1 MAKIRRSGQQVS
13 SSIWPGF
20 VDAMTAL
27 LLVLMFVLTIFMIVQ
42 FVLRDTI
49 STQDTQLN
57 YLSQQVA
64 SLAEALGLEQQ
75 KTDGLETE
83 VDALTGELVGER
95 SQAEIQ
101 AALIATLSQQTKS
114 QNTRLD
120 EFEVQV
126 SSFEAQVASLLAE
139 RTQLQADNAGLED
152 QVTSSADEN
161 AALVARISEVEAAN
175 LREISDKEALQLALA
190 SARDEIDQGA
200 EAARL
205 AAAKRE
211 ALESLIAQTQASLT
225 EREVSLQAVLQS
237 LEATRSDLGAS
248 ETSLSELEQQLAN
261 ITADLTTEEKARLA
275 EEAAALALQKR
286 LADTENALTEEEKT
300 RLVEAAAAEA
310 LRKKLEGATA
320 ELTAMTLTLEE
331 QRRAAED
338 TLTLL
343 AAADV
348 ARKQVDDFLAAALLA
363 QTNAETAGAEARIA
377 VLVSDKDALDDRLAA
392 VIAQLEATGDESS
405 SLLADAVTT
414 REDLET
420 RLATALAAKLAAEQD
435 AGVVLSKSEQRRIL
449 LAEANKSLSDEKA
462 RSAESLR
469 EIALLNQQTATLRK
483 QLNALQALLDLAKAK
498 DVEANVQL
506 ESLGANLN
514 TALAQVAAEQKR
526 LAREQTL
533 RAELEEAERKRLE
546 LEAKDLEKFKSEFF
560 GQMRELLGDR
570 EGVRIVGDRFVFS
583 SEILFPAGSTDL
595 ALEGQ
600 AAIAKVAG
608 VIRDVADKI
617 PSDIDWILRVD
628 GHTDNVPLSGNGI
641 YQDNWQLSQA
651 RALSV
656 VRYLIE
662 DLDMPADR
670 LAATGFGEFQPLNS
684 ANTPTARAQNRRI
697 ELKFTER

>member
-1 MAKIRRSGQQVS
+1 
-13 SSIWPGF
+13 
-20 VDAMTAL
+20 
-27 LLVLMFVLTIFMIVQ
+27 
-42 FVLRDTI
+42 
-49 STQDTQLN
+49 
-57 YLSQQVA
+57 
-64 SLAEALGLEQQ
+64 
-75 KTDGLETE
+75 
-83 VDALTGELVGER
+83 
-95 SQAEIQ
+95 
-101 AALIATLSQQTKS
+101 
-114 QNTRLD
+114 
-120 EFEVQV
+120 
-126 SSFEAQVASLLAE
+126 
-139 RTQLQADNAGLED
+139 
-152 QVTSSADEN
+152 
-161 AALVARISEVEAAN
+161 
-175 LREISDKEALQLALA
+175 
-190 SARDEIDQGA
+190 
-200 EAARL
+200 
-205 AAAKRE
+205 
-211 ALESLIAQTQASLT
+211 
-225 EREVSLQAVLQS
+225 
-237 LEATRSDLGAS
+237 DLGAS

-363 QTNAETAGAEARIA
+363 QTNAETAGADAEARIA